1 MEGHIMPILP
11 EIPPD
16 LIDFLIQ
23 KQKKEQKEQK
33 EQEDRPY
40 LQIPAPNMPQ
50 IPPKKAEKK
59 GENEENGA
67 IIMDI

>member
-1 MEGHIMPILP
+1 MPNLL

-23 KQKKEQKEQK
+23 KQKKEQKEQ
-33 EQEDRPY
+33 ENRPF

-50 IPPKKAEKK
+50 FPPKDEEIRE
-59 GENEENGA
+59 ENEENGA
-67 IIMDI
+67 IILDV

>member
-1 MEGHIMPILP
+1 MPILP

-16 LIDFLIQ
+16 LIDFL
-23 KQKKEQKEQK
+23 KQKKEQKEQ
-33 EQEDRPY
+33 ENRPF

-50 IPPKKAEKK
+50 IPPKKVENKD
-59 GENEENGA
+59 ENEENGA

>member
-1 MEGHIMPILP
+1 MPILP

-23 KQKKEQKEQK
+23 KQKKEQKEQ
-33 EQEDRPY
+33 ENRPF

-50 IPPKKAEKK
+50 IPPKKVENKD
-59 GENEENGA
+59 ENEENGA